1 MTDISSFFFR
11 LRILSQPM
19 KNNSHNIKDE
29 FRNIAL
35 FVGLI
40 WLVFVFDLILP
51 LEKLGLIPRSLQGL
65 IGIVSMTFLH
75 GSFAHIIGNTLP
87 LVTLLAL
94 LAGSRAN
101 SKEIVIMIVLLGG
114 VLLWLFGRSQ
124 SIHIGASLLIFGL
137 ASFLMVSGFIEKR
150 TVPLL
155 ISLFVA
161 FSYGGTLFMGML
173 PWQEGVS
180 WDGHLF
186 GAIAGVAVAYGLLR
200 VRG

>member
-1 MTDISSFFFR
+1 MYRS
-11 LRILSQPM
+11 M
-19 KNNSHNIKDE
+19 NNNRHNIKDE
-29 FRNIAL
+29 FKNIAI
-35 FVGLI
+35 FIALI
-40 WLVFVFDLILP
+40 WLVFIFDLVLP

-75 GSFAHIIGNTLP
+75 GNFAHIIGNTLP
-87 LVTLLAL
+87 LATLLAL
-94 LAGSRAN
+94 VAGSRAN
-101 SKEIVIMIVLLGG
+101 SKEIVIMIMLLGG
-114 VLLWLFGRSQ
+114 VLLWLFGRGQ

-150 TVPLL
+150 TVPML

-161 FSYGGTLFMGML
+161 FSYGGTLLMGVL

-186 GAIAGVAVAYGLLR
+186 GAIAGVAVAYGLLIR
-200 VRG
+200 S

>member
-1 MTDISSFFFR
+1 
-11 LRILSQPM
+11 M
-19 KNNSHNIKDE
+19 KSYTHKIKEE
-29 FRNIAL
+29 FKIIAI
-35 FVGLI
+35 FVGFI
-40 WLVFVFDLILP
+40 WLVFAFDLFLP

-75 GSFAHIIGNTLP
+75 GNLAHLMGNTIP
-87 LVTLLAL
+87 LITLLAL
-94 LAGSRAN
+94 LAGSRAD
-101 SKEIVIMIVLLGG
+101 SKIIVVMIVLLGG
-114 VLLWLFGRSQ
+114 GLLWMFGSGQ

-161 FSYGGTLFMGML
+161 FTYGGTLLMGML
-173 PWQEGVS
+173 PWQQGVS

-186 GAIAGVAVAYGLLR
+186 GAIAGAVVAYGLVIR
-200 VRG
+200 S